1 MRAEVPHSAAEM
13 DLPLHDVVPRPES
26 VPSGAHPAASS
37 GRGMAA
43 GLLVVGLLAG
53 FAAGFVVGQRMA
65 VPLLPTV
72 ADVPRPAVQGS
83 DAPPPSVISQPEVAP
98 VAEPAVAGAGEA
110 TR

>member
-13 DLPLHDVVPRPES
+13 DLPLHDVRPRPES
-26 VPSGAHPAASS
+26 PQPVTHASASS

-53 FAAGFVVGQRMA
+53 FVAGFVVGQRMA

-72 ADVPRPAVQGS
+72 ADVPRPAGQGS
-83 DAPPPSVISQPEVAP
+83 GEPPPSVINEPEVAP
-98 VAEPAVAGAGEA
+98 VTEPPVVGTGDA